1 MNIGTIYQVDI
12 NQQMQKAY
20 LDYAMSV
27 IVSRALPDVRDGLK
41 PVHRRILYA
50 MHDMR
55 LQANQP
61 YKKSARIVGEVLGKY
76 HPHGDAA
83 VYDAMARMAQ
93 DFSMRMPLIDGQ
105 GNFGSVDGD
114 RPAAMRYT
122 EARLTSLANEIM
134 ADIDQNTVNFVD
146 NFDGSLT
153 EPNVVPTKFPN
164 FLVNGATG
172 IAVGMATSVPPHN
185 LQEVCNALMFMI
197 EQKIVGGEV
206 TVDELLQFVAGPDF
220 PTGGIIHRYGSG
232 GRKKTD
238 EQQVDHLK
246 SAYAVGKG
254 RITVQAKVHIEE
266 MSRNRH
272 RLVITELPYQTNKA
286 SLVEKIA
293 NLARDEKI
301 EGIAD
306 LRDESDRHG
315 MRLVI
320 ELTRMVEP
328 KAVLKKLFKMTPL
341 QSTFS
346 INMLALVDGEP
357 TLVSLKR
364 ALQLFIEHR
373 EEIITRRTEYELS
386 ESQKRL
392 HILEG
397 LRIAL
402 ANLQEV
408 VQVIINSRSADS
420 AKNNLRKKF
429 KLSDEQ
435 ATAILNIPLRRLAA
449 LERKKIETEYKD
461 VVKRIKELE
470 NILSSTE
477 MILTLIKKELTEIKA
492 DYKTPRYSTILD
504 EPIKPGEIITADDLI
519 PDEAV
524 MVAISRQGQ
533 ICRWPMAE
541 HVKPA
546 RSRHDDPL
554 HVATLAQ
561 TRDALCMLTERGQA
575 IIAPMHQIPV
585 GTAPG
590 QGINVAEFVE
600 NGAGTVITA
609 LPLGSDEQNSDNYLF
624 LVSAQGRVK
633 RVALSDL
640 NAVRGSEATVMG
652 LDKGDKLVA
661 GFVTSGEGEIVLVSK
676 LGQAIRF
683 TEAEVRPMGL
693 SAVGVRGMR
702 LSQNDQIIGA
712 DFVRPKADLLV
723 VTKQGVGKR
732 TSLQEYLSQ
741 GRYGQGVATI
751 ALTLEGDTVVSTA
764 VVDRYDRVMLISKN
778 RFNKTNYAKTLP
790 TAPRFAAGQPLIS
803 LRGRDYLVGLVVVK
817 K

>member
-1 MNIGTIYQVDI
+1 MNIGTILQVDI

-153 EPNVVPTKFPN
+153 EPDVVPTKFPN

-185 LQEVCNALMFMI
+185 LQEVCNALIFMI
-197 EQKIVGGEV
+197 EQRISQGEV
-206 TVDELLQFVAGPDF
+206 TIEELLQFVAGPDF
-220 PTGGIIHRYGSG
+220 PTGGIIHRYGNG
-232 GRKKTD
+232 KKSD
-238 EQQVDHLK
+238 DQQVDYLK

-266 MSRNRH
+266 MSRNRN

-341 QSTFS
+341 QGTFS

-373 EEIITRRTEYELS
+373 EEIITRRTEHELS
-386 ESQKRL
+386 ESRKRL

-402 ANLQEV
+402 ANLQEI
-408 VQVIINSRSADS
+408 VQVIIQSRNADS
-420 AKNNLRKKF
+420 AKNNLCKKF
-429 KLSDEQ
+429 KFSDEQ

-449 LERKKIETEYKD
+449 LERKKIEIEYKD
-461 VVKRIKELE
+461 LVKRVKELE
-470 NILSSTE
+470 ALLSSTE
-477 MILTLIKKELTEIKA
+477 KILILIKAELTGIKA
-492 DYKTPRYSTILD
+492 DYETPRYSTILD
-504 EPIKPGEIITADDLI
+504 EPVKPGEIITADDLI
-519 PDEAV
+519 PDETV

-533 ICRWPMAE
+533 ICRWPVAE

-546 RSRHDDPL
+546 RSRHEDPL
-554 HVATLAQ
+554 HVATPAQ
-561 TRDALCMLTERGQA
+561 TRDALCMLTEDGRA
-575 IIAPMHQIPV
+575 IIAPMHQIPI
-585 GTAPG
+585 GDAPG
-590 QGINVAEFVE
+590 QGINVTEFIE
-600 NGAGTVITA
+600 NGTVSIVAA
-609 LPLGSDEQNSDNYLF
+609 LSLTESDQASNSYLF
-624 LVSAQGRVK
+624 LVSERGRVK

-640 NAVRGSEATVMG
+640 SAVRGSEATVMG

-661 GFVTSGEGEIVLVSK
+661 GFITSGEGEIVLVSK

-693 SAVGVRGMR
+693 SAAGVRGMK
-702 LSQNDQIIGA
+702 LSSNDQIIGA
-712 DFVRPKADLLV
+712 DFVRAEADLLV
-723 VTKQGVGKR
+723 ATKQGTGKR
-732 TSLQEYLSQ
+732 TPLKEYPTQ
-741 GRYGQGVATI
+741 GRYGQGVPTI
-751 ALTLEGDTVVSTA
+751 ALTQEGDTVVSTA
-764 VVDRYDRVMLISKN
+764 VVDRHDRVMLISNN
-778 RFNKTNYAKTLP
+778 RFNKTNYAKALP
-790 TAPRFAAGQPLIS
+790 AGQRFASGRPLIS
-803 LRGRDYLVGLVVVK
+803 LRGRDYLLGLVVVK